1 MTVGPLDLVV
11 LGFEG
16 NRFSGEI
23 VEELD
28 RLVSAG
34 TIRLVDL
41 VFASKDA
48 DGGLSVDE
56 IQDLK
61 DEDLAP
67 FAGLVDQLGGL
78 LTMEDLEALG
88 EGIPANSSAGILLFE
103 HTWAVALKEAVAR
116 AGGFVIATEHIA
128 PEMVDALNAELA
140 ASGS

>member
-28 RLVSAG
+28 RLVSAE